1 MKQNVGGN
9 EQLTAFAGILL
20 VVFLA
25 VEGATLLNLRALLT
39 VHAFVGMFLLP
50 IVALKMGST
59 GWRMARYYLGGEKY
73 VQRGPPAWPLRVF
86 VAPVV
91 VASTLVL
98 FGMGVYLLATH
109 EVQGTAVGLHKA
121 SFVVWLVATSV
132 HVLARLMRM
141 REALRSRY
149 PGLPLR
155 LGVVALTLVAG
166 AAGRRRNAVRRRSSA
181 GSDVG
186 AGGFRLALDHA
197 GAATL
202 SSCRSASVGMVA
214 KSISSL

>member
-59 GWRMARYYLGGEKY
+59 GWRMARYYLGGEEY

-98 FGMGVYLLATH
+98 FGTGVYLLATH

-141 REALRSRY
+141 REALRARS

-166 AAGRRRNAVRRRSSA
+166 AAVAV
-181 GSDVG
+181 
-186 AGGFRLALDHA
+186 
-197 GAATL
+197 ATL
-202 SSCRSASVGMVA
+202 SGADHLQDRMSAPVGFD
-214 KSISSL
+214 SR

>member
-1 MKQNVGGN
+1 MRANPGGN

-25 VEGATLLNLRALLT
+25 VEGATLLNLRALLS

-59 GWRMARYYLGGEKY
+59 GWRMARYYLGKDDY
-73 VQRGPPAWPLRVF
+73 VRRGPPAWPLRVL

-98 FGMGVYLLATH
+98 FGTGVYLLATR

-132 HVLARLMRM
+132 HVLARLVRM
-141 REALRSRY
+141 AEALRARHS
-149 PGLPLR
+149 GLALR
-155 LGVVALTLVAG
+155 LGLAAVTLVA
-166 AAGRRRNAVRRRSSA
+166 ATAVA
-181 GSDVG
+181 T
-186 AGGFRLALDHA
+186 
-197 GAATL
+197 ATL
-202 SSCRSASVGMVA
+202 PGADHLQDRMSAQVGVDGG
-214 KSISSL
+214 